1 MLYPPSRIRVRTR
14 CARIAT
20 LVLVTLAAAAVFP
33 AVFFVSPPATAQTA
47 VSSFS
52 VATNGRRQPIT
63 GFGTTVFSAD
73 DGIDSD
79 RDFYDYDAFARSF
92 ADDLGANIL
101 RIELSHQA
109 VAIPITPGDRFNLDY
124 TTPIVFDTFD
134 ASGPDAITNN
144 IRYFDF
150 QSYRTRVGVRAA
162 QAVAPRVGDDFQ
174 LIGTVWT
181 PPHWLKGNRVDQ
193 ITGEVLPDTQIIND
207 RLFDNRPGLT
217 AAGDTFGGSLP
228 RARPQIIDPVPG
240 QPVPGQPAN
249 DGPDPL
255 VQFGEYVAAYVRGL
269 ETVEGVQLDYLS
281 IQNEPSL
288 FQEFISSHLSN
299 PDHYVEVLQEV
310 NRAFDNYGIDT
321 RLVGAES
328 IGIGSRFERATD
340 VNGTVVV
347 EQDVQT
353 PERDDA
359 ALNVQAEIIE
369 AIWAA
374 ELAAT
379 PEGEPINPLID
390 GYATHGVDG
399 RNRGPLRGGDQ
410 RVDPTNAWERYLE
423 GYSGGNPDDLDDF
436 NRNTFAGLNS
446 DPLGRADTLNFQ
458 TETSG
463 DPHRFTGDTDVS
475 EDPFPP
481 NFGSAL
487 SQAVGLHHALADGN
501 VNAYLYWQ
509 LSRSTNSA
517 EQEREALLLVG
528 ADQDYTPGVEDKKF
542 AAARHFSRFIS
553 PGMVRHGLDLTL
565 GDEAGRGD
573 TAADY
578 FRGDLLGSLY
588 VDETTLDFSLVLINT
603 FDEEQA
609 ISLNLNGLTSEYD
622 IDLDELVLAGVATDN
637 VITFERLADVV
648 VSDGVVTLT
657 LAPESLVSLT
667 TDVDVIPEPAAGAMF
682 ACSVIL
688 LRRRRRNAA

>member
-1 MLYPPSRIRVRTR
+1 MLYPLSRVRVRTR

-20 LVLVTLAAAAVFP
+20 LLSVTLNATWVLVA
-33 AVFFVSPPATAQTA
+33 SPPATAQTA

-52 VATNGRRQPIT
+52 VAADGRRQAIA

-73 DGIDSD
+73 DGITTD
-79 RDFYDYDAFARSF
+79 RDWYDYDAFARSF
-92 ADDLGANIL
+92 ADDLGASIL

-109 VAIPITPGDRFNLDY
+109 VAIQNTPGNRSDLDY

-134 ASGPDAITNN
+134 TPDPLDPTRTLGATALANN
-144 IRYFDF
+144 IQHFDF
-150 QSYRTRVGVRAA
+150 GSFRTRVGVRAA

-174 LIGTVWT
+174 LIGTMWT
-181 PPHWLKGNRVDQ
+181 PPHWFKGNRVDQ
-193 ITGEVLPDTQIIND
+193 LSGV
-207 RLFDNRPGLT
+207 RLGDDVPGSVPRLT
-217 AAGDTFGGSLP
+217 DAGDTVGGSI
-228 RARPQIIDPVPG
+228 RDDP
-240 QPVPGQPAN
+240 AT
-249 DGPDPL
+249 L
-255 VQFGEYVAAYVRGL
+255 VQYGEYVAAYVRGL
-269 ETVEGVQLDYLS
+269 EEVEGVQLDYLS

-288 FQEFISSHLSN
+288 FSGFISSHLSN
-299 PDHYVEVLQEV
+299 PDLYVAALKEV

-321 RLVGAES
+321 QIVAAES
-328 IGIGSRFERATD
+328 IGIGSRFDRARDTD
-340 VNGTVVV
+340 DGVVV
-347 EQDVQT
+347 DTQVSDPQ
-353 PERDDA
+353 RDDA

-374 ELAAT
+374 EEET
-379 PEGEPINPLID
+379 GEQLID

-399 RNRGPLRGGDQ
+399 RNRGPLRGGDLQ
-410 RVDPTNAWERYLE
+410 VGPTNSWDRYLE
-423 GYSGGNPDDLDDF
+423 GYTGGNRNDPVDF
-436 NRNTFAGLNS
+436 ARNSFAGLNA
-446 DPLGRADTLNFQ
+446 DPLGRADTLNWQ

-463 DPHRFTGDTDVS
+463 DPHRWTGDDDIGINSSV
-475 EDPFPP
+475 P

-487 SQAVGLHHALADGN
+487 SQAVGLHHALTAGD

-509 LSRSTNSA
+509 LTFSA
-517 EQEREALLLVG
+517 DNLEQEREVLLLVG

-542 AAARHFSRFIS
+542 AAARHFSRFIR
-553 PGMVRHGLDLTL
+553 PGMIRQELDLTL

-573 TAADY
+573 EAADY

-603 FDEEQA
+603 FAQDQDV
-609 ISLNLNGLTSEYD
+609 SLDLSGLTSEYD

-667 TDVDVIPEPAAGAMF
+667 TDVDVIPEPATGLMLAGA
-682 ACSVIL
+682 VIL
-688 LRRRRRNAA
+688 LRRRRRDAA